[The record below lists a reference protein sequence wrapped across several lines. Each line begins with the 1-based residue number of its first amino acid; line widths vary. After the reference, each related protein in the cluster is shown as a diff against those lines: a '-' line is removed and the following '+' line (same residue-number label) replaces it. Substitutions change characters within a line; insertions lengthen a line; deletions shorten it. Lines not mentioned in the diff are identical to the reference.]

1 MTKIHILTICE
12 SPNSTKLFLS
22 SSEINPRF
30 AHKPTA
36 GHTMLQLFNNHSK
49 IETFK
54 QVTKKAIHL
63 PKILKTWLQ
72 SISAL
77 ILLTNVLLK
86 VAQNI
91 EVHRKVHCL
100 KQKRFFIFV

>member
-1 MTKIHILTICE
+1 
-12 SPNSTKLFLS
+12 
-22 SSEINPRF
+22 
-30 AHKPTA
+30 
-36 GHTMLQLFNNHSK
+36 MLQLFNNHSK